1 MPGFSRLRMHTKG
14 THPDSGP
21 VAFVEFT
28 DAACAGSAMSA
39 RQGSYL
45 LSSDRG
51 AIRIE
56 YAKSKMVADA
66 ALAIAQ
72 LERSMCF
79 LSLTRL
85 CQPIFAYYKY
95 HFKFTARIVDLCF

>member
-1 MPGFSRLRMHTKG
+1 
-14 THPDSGP
+14 
-21 VAFVEFT
+21 
-28 DAACAGSAMSA
+28 MSA

-79 LSLTRL
+79 SPL
-85 CQPIFAYYKY
+85 IFAHTEYVFSLSNAL
-95 HFKFTARIVDLCF
+95 HHHPPTPHLISV